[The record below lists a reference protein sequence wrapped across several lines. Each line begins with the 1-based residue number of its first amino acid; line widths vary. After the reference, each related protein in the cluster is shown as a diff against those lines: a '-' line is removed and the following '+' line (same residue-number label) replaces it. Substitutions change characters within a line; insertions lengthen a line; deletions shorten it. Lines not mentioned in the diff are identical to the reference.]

1 MVKLNKIYTKAGD
14 KGKTGL
20 VNGKRIFKDNIRIK
34 AYGTVDELNSILGI
48 VNLYTKASMKKI
60 TSEIQNDL
68 FDLGADLATPVEAK
82 PKYKPLRITSNQVER
97 IEKVIDKYN
106 KKLKPLSSFVL
117 PGGNKAASFFH
128 NARTVARRAETLIV
142 SSVSYTHLRAH
153 ET

>member
-48 VNLYTKASMKKI
+48 VNLYTRSSIKKI

-68 FDLGADLATPVEAK
+68 FDLGADLATPIEAK

-97 IEKVIDKYN
+97 IEKAIDKYN
-106 KKLKPLSSFVL
+106 KKL
-117 PGGNKAASFFH
+117 NKEKLTAL
-128 NARTVARRAETLIV
+128 NQAENKL
-142 SSVSYTHLRAH
+142 L
-153 ET
+153 ETEPQN